1 MGFQSITRAPRA
13 RRVLAV
19 AAVVAVGVGI
29 VIAARSGL
37 GPQRAAGDGWEV
49 TRSVEPVAD
58 SLGQAHALADLPARS
73 RTSDRPDS
81 TLDSIIRIRL
91 RPLLAGGAVPARLL
105 ASIAWDD
112 EEIHNPLNPAAP
124 DEHGVVT
131 FYMQRGETEDRA
143 GRIMIATSTGT
154 LAAVGEGRL
163 LFGVRK
169 EQVGSARL
177 TAVDRSTAEATIDL
191 GEVALALPAHLGTLR
206 FSTVRTDA
214 YTVVVDLEGGA
225 LPVVSFRASRSMRT
239 HRGVEP
245 GDRELRFSTFADPTS
260 WSVVVPGPDGCKPFR
275 HTGKPGDVVDVV
287 FADRRGIRGAIDL
300 VKYPRAARV
309 VIQSTELA
317 LVASPLGVSEY
328 KAHEADAKRLII
340 LPLPGR
346 RAGAVVYPLG
356 HVALADGS
364 YWIELWSLRG
374 NGGTRE
380 RLAFK
385 RAIVA
390 GGTVEVQL

>member
-1 MGFQSITRAPRA
+1 
-13 RRVLAV
+13 VLAV
-19 AAVVAVGVGI
+19 AAVVTVAVTI
-29 VIAARSGL
+29 VLAAQSRLRS
-37 GPQRAAGDGWEV
+37 QRGAPDAWQV
-49 TRSVEPVAD
+49 TRSVDRATSTHQP
-58 SLGQAHALADLPARS
+58 GHALANLPARS

-81 TLDSIIRIRL
+81 TLDSIICIRL
-91 RPLLAGGAVPARLL
+91 RPLLDGGAVPGSLRA
-105 ASIAWDD
+105 AIAWED
-112 EEIHNPLNPAAP
+112 EEIHSPLNPAAP

-131 FYMQRGETEDRA
+131 FYMHRGEADDRA
-143 GRIMIATSTGT
+143 GRIMIATSVGA
-154 LAAVGEGRL
+154 LAAVGESRL
-163 LFGVRK
+163 LFGVRQ

-177 TAVDRSTAEATIDL
+177 SAVDRSTAEATIDL
-191 GEVALALPAHLGTLR
+191 GEVALELPAHLGTLR

-214 YTVVVDLEGGA
+214 YTVVVDLEDGA
-225 LPVVSFRASRSMRT
+225 LPVASFRASRSMRT

-245 GDRELRFSTFADPTS
+245 GDTELRFSTFADPTG
-260 WSVVVPGPDGCKPFR
+260 WSVVVPGPDGSKPFH

-300 VKYPRAARV
+300 VKHPRAARV

-346 RAGAVVYPLG
+346 RAGAVEYPLG
-356 HVALADGS
+356 HVALEDGS
-364 YWIELWSLRG
+364 YWVELWSLRG

-380 RLAFK
+380 RLAFT

-390 GGTVEVQL
+390 GGTVELRF